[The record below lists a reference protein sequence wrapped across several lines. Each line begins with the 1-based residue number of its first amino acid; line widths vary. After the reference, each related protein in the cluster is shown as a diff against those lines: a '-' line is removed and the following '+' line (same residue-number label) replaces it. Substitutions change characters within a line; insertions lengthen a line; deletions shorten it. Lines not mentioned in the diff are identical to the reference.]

1 MAMGRFNRPSIMIYG
16 GAIAPGH
23 TTLSDPPKV
32 INVSSTF
39 EAYGA
44 LLQGEI
50 DEKNYQDIVRNA
62 CPGAGGCGGFFNSR
76 TKNNNP
82 LAIFYLS
89 RGFSGEG
96 KGVVFT
102 GRSFYPTRQ
111 PPKNK

>member
-23 TTLSDPPKV
+23 TTLLDPPKI
-32 INVSSTF
+32 INISSTF

-62 CPGAGGCGGFFNSR
+62 CPGAGGCGGLYTASTSMYAFNPINQS
-76 TKNNNP
+76 
-82 LAIFYLS
+82 
-89 RGFSGEG
+89 GFGGGSNGN
-96 KGVVFT
+96 VIT
-102 GRSFYPTRQ
+102 G
-111 PPKNK
+111 

>member
-62 CPGAGGCGGFFNSR
+62 CPGAGGCGGLYTAS
-76 TKNNNP
+76 TSII
-82 LAIFYLS
+82 L
-89 RGFSGEG
+89 
-96 KGVVFT
+96 VVDDVNHQWHLRRRQW
-102 GRSFYPTRQ
+102 GCHYPEARQ
-111 PPKNK
+111 PQPNIP

>member
-23 TTLSDPPKV
+23 TTLSDPPKI

-50 DEKNYQDIVRNA
+50 NEKNYQDIVRNA
-62 CPGAGGCGGFFNSR
+62 CPGAGACGGLYTASTSISSLFNSVDISG
-76 TKNNNP
+76 
-82 LAIFYLS
+82 L
-89 RGFSGEG
+89 RG
-96 KGVVFT
+96 
-102 GRSFYPTRQ
+102 
-111 PPKNK
+111 

>member
-23 TTLSDPPKV
+23 TTLLDPPQI

-62 CPGAGGCGGFFNSR
+62 CPGAGGCGGLYTAS
-76 TKNNNP
+76 T
-82 LAIFYLS
+82 S
-89 RGFSGEG
+89 THFSA
-96 KGVVFT
+96 KD
-102 GRSFYPTRQ
+102 
-111 PPKNK
+111 